1 MLQVGREGLDFAENL
16 VEGGVDFAENLV
28 EGAVDSAP
36 HIGEHI
42 IDAAQDVG
50 EHIGIPTSGDD
61 DGDPSLD
68 DVDMYAGAGP
78 RDLDDGGPTGGGY
91 AAKASLSNF
100 KQLAEI
106 CLLDHKH
113 TLRHQH
119 ISCTPR
125 ASQLR
130 FVCLW
135 GFRCEEDV
143 LKAALKVAK
152 PEAIPYKMTVHA
164 FHAGRSRP
172 SPDSPV
178 TLVTQCSADRLP
190 SVLKQATKWGGDISL
205 AVLIPSAPTSA
216 AAETTAAIRRLCD
229 TVDEAHSSDPSQ
241 TRLSLDVAILEGAE
255 ADTTRHDHCGALY
268 PINALRNLALL
279 QARDAGFHPAATAL
293 LVDSDCIPAENLL
306 SELSLA
312 DVQERILPG
321 EFVDTRCREGIDE
334 AEVAAKKTLAI
345 VVPCLEAAAHTCFD
359 ELESISPP
367 ATTKEAVSLLREG
380 LVQGFHVDYFPKGHG
395 PTDFLRAAAICQLN
409 ALDPSAA
416 VAYTVP
422 FSPCFEPYV
431 VVAKTVAPMYDERFR
446 GYGMNKVSDLKR
458 PISIF

>member
-125 ASQLR
+125 ASQR
-130 FVCLW
+130 IYFFSHESGTRTEVW
-135 GFRCEEDV
+135 
-143 LKAALKVAK
+143 
-152 PEAIPYKMTVHA
+152 H
-164 FHAGRSRP
+164 
-172 SPDSPV
+172 
-178 TLVTQCSADRLP
+178 
-190 SVLKQATKWGGDISL
+190 
-205 AVLIPSAPTSA
+205 
-216 AAETTAAIRRLCD
+216 RR
-229 TVDEAHSSDPSQ
+229 
-241 TRLSLDVAILEGAE
+241 
-255 ADTTRHDHCGALY
+255 Y
-268 PINALRNLALL
+268 
-279 QARDAGFHPAATAL
+279 
-293 LVDSDCIPAENLL
+293 
-306 SELSLA
+306 
-312 DVQERILPG
+312 
-321 EFVDTRCREGIDE
+321 
-334 AEVAAKKTLAI
+334 
-345 VVPCLEAAAHTCFD
+345 TCFHGLHFMVFVFLSTKG
-359 ELESISPP
+359 EL
-367 ATTKEAVSLLREG
+367 
-380 LVQGFHVDYFPKGHG
+380 PKH
-395 PTDFLRAAAICQLN
+395 
-409 ALDPSAA
+409 
-416 VAYTVP
+416 
-422 FSPCFEPYV
+422 
-431 VVAKTVAPMYDERFR
+431 
-446 GYGMNKVSDLKR
+446 
-458 PISIF
+458 